1 MISFIINFCPGSI
14 NLNGAGWRYLKDP
27 GDCKNYWFTQKWLT
41 VYTEEVSY
49 TDAAGVRGLQVV
61 IGGRTY
67 GPVNGFFTWGTDN
80 WGGADGF
87 SKLRQTYYLPCREG
101 CHLLSRKGR
110 NEAETCELEEPDMD
124 SVRLPA
130 YTCVGDESYGNQTAV
145 DLF

>member
-1 MISFIINFCPGSI
+1 M
-14 NLNGAGWRYLKDP
+14 NGAGWRYLKDP
-27 GDCKNYWFTQKWLT
+27 GDCKNYWFTQNMVT
-41 VYTEEVSY
+41 VYTEDVSY
-49 TDAAGVRGLQVV
+49 TDAAGVQGLQVV

-67 GPVNGFFTWGTDN
+67 GKFSGNGFFSWGTDN
-80 WGGADGF
+80 WGGQACTSFF
-87 SKLRQTYYLPCREG
+87 SSCYYEKKRQTYYLPCREG